1 MARVNPMQFVVGVG
15 DERPSLQPD
24 NVVVFALVADL
35 RPSPVV
41 PEDAE
46 QVDPRPPYPVPASSA
61 DTVTPQKLH
70 FTHLGVAAK
79 GVPPAGEF

>member
-1 MARVNPMQFVVGVG
+1 MQFVVGVG

-24 NVVVFALVADL
+24 DVVVFALVTDL

-46 QVDPRPPYPVPASSA
+46 QIDPRPPYPVPASGVDA
-61 DTVTPQKLH
+61 VTPQELH
-70 FTHLGVAAK
+70 LPHLGMTAK
-79 GVPPAGEF
+79 GVPPTGKF

>member
-1 MARVNPMQFVVGVG
+1 MARVNPMQFVVRVR
-15 DERPSLQPD
+15 DERPRLQPD
-24 NVVVFALVADL
+24 DVVVFALVADL

-46 QVDPRPPYPVPASSA
+46 QIDPRPPHSVPATGA
-61 DTVTPQKLH
+61 DAVTPQELH
-70 FTHLGVAAK
+70 LPHLGVAAE

>member
-15 DERPSLQPD
+15 DKRPSLQPD
-24 NVVVFALVADL
+24 NVMVFALVADL

-46 QVDPRPPYPVPASSA
+46 QVDPRPPHSVPATGA
-61 DTVTPQKLH
+61 DTVTPQEFH
-70 FTHLGVAAK
+70 FPDLGVAAK